1 MTSGTVERVA
11 TDAERNTLC
20 WIDEGV
26 GRYKVSLA
34 EIVESGTYTQGDI
47 DRLTVAGRNDLLA
60 LSGQRFGG
68 VVRRAKAKVGA

>member
-1 MTSGTVERVA
+1 MTNGTVERVA
-11 TDAERNTLC
+11 TDAERSALC

-26 GRYKVSLA
+26 GRYRVSLA

-60 LSGQRFGG
+60 LSGKRFGG
-68 VVRRAKAKVGA
+68 VIRRAKKGGE